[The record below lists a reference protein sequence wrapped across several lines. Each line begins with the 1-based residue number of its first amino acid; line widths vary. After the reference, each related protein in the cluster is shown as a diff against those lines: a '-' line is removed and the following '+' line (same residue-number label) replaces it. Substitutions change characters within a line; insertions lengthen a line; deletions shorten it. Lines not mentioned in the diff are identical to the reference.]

1 MGARHILAR
10 LAYSYEGIF
19 EPETVTA
26 VFHDSFDRLAE
37 TATVT
42 IYLPTLAERFTRERL
57 DALAQLQGT
66 VVKHVPEVLFVCTH
80 NAGRSQIA
88 AALARYYAGRRLHIR
103 TGGTTPG
110 PAIYSEVRR
119 AMVRIGLALDEEFP
133 KPLTDEVI
141 AVADVVIT
149 LGCGARCPVLPGRR
163 YEDWPIPDPDGASHV
178 RIAAISHDIDTR
190 LRHLLSDLLP
200 DLPLPTALTA
210 ADVTPH

>member
-1 MGARHILAR
+1 MGAPHILAR
-10 LAYSYEGIF
+10 LVYSYEGIF

-57 DALAQLQGT
+57 DAVAQLQGT
-66 VVKHVPEVLFVCTH
+66 IVKRVPEVLFVCTH

-88 AALARYYAGRRLHIR
+88 AALARHYAGRRLHIR
-103 TGGTTPG
+103 TGGTTPR
-110 PAIYSEVRR
+110 PAIYPEVRR
-119 AMVRIGLALDEEFP
+119 AMARIGLALDEEFP
-133 KPLTDEVI
+133 KPLNDEVI
-141 AVADVVIT
+141 AVADVVVT

-163 YEDWPIPDPDGASHV
+163 YKDWPIADPGGTSPA

-200 DLPLPTALTA
+200 DLRLSPALTA
-210 ADVTPH
+210 VALARH